1 MIGKLLF
8 HIVSGILGIFLAT
21 KFVPGVEFIGTY
33 KMLFIIGGVLGLVNF
48 FIKPIIKKATWLLR
62 ILTFGLFSLVIN
74 MGLVWLVEILFPKDL
89 EITGIVSL
97 FWTTLIIWAL
107 NFFFGLYAS
116 KKKKAIEIK
125 E

>member
-74 MGLVWLVEILFPKDL
+74 MGLVWLIEILFPKDL
-89 EITGIVSL
+89 EITGIVPL

-107 NFFFGLYAS
+107 NFFFGLYTS
-116 KKKKAIEIK
+116 KKKKVMEIK